1 MLRKIIL
8 CLIILFSFT
17 SCELIDFFE
26 YIDYIYT
33 TTGSSSSS
41 SPSYEPNNTPK
52 PTVTPDSD
60 SIDYIRSRAL
70 EYAKWYCQEDTKYVY
85 GGQDLIPRVLRVD
98 CSGMVINCYIYAV
111 ENTKYELPFKD
122 ENGKID
128 TTAAKLHSTYSYH
141 TDTPQ
146 PGDMIFMGEANSP
159 KISHIGIF
167 EKKVG
172 STIYFIDATDGKGVS
187 QRSYDK
193 SNSKIKG
200 YGQIKLVQK

>member
-1 MLRKIIL
+1 
-8 CLIILFSFT
+8 
-17 SCELIDFFE
+17 
-26 YIDYIYT
+26 
-33 TTGSSSSS
+33 
-41 SPSYEPNNTPK
+41 
-52 PTVTPDSD
+52 
-60 SIDYIRSRAL
+60 

-85 GGQDLIPRVLRVD
+85 GGQDPIPRVLKVD
-98 CSGMVINCYIYAV
+98 CSGMVINCYKYAV
-111 ENTKYELPFKD
+111 ENTKYKLPF
-122 ENGKID
+122 ND
-128 TTAAKLHSTYSYH
+128 TTAANLHSTFSIR

-146 PGDMIFMGEANSP
+146 PGDMIFMGETNSS

>member
-1 MLRKIIL
+1 MLRKIIFSV
-8 CLIILFSFT
+8 IIIFSFS
-17 SCELIDFFE
+17 SCELIEFL
-26 YIDYIYT
+26 DYIYDEIENT
-33 TTGSSSSS
+33 NYDDFYY
-41 SPSYEPNNTPK
+41 PDNEPESTPE
-52 PTVTPDSD
+52 PAPQNPDS
-60 SIDYIRSRAL
+60 IEYIQYKAL
-70 EYAKWYCQEDTKYVY
+70 EYAKMYCNEDTIYVY
-85 GGQDLIPRVLRVD
+85 GAQDPIPKALRVD

-122 ENGKID
+122 KYGNID

-146 PGDMIFMGEANSP
+146 PGDMIFLGETNS
-159 KISHIGIF
+159 SSVTHIGIF

-172 STIYFIDATDGKGVS
+172 NTIYFIDATDGKGVS

>member
-1 MLRKIIL
+1 MLRKIVL

-17 SCELIDFFE
+17 SCELIEFFE

-60 SIDYIRSRAL
+60 SIDYIRSKAL
-70 EYAKWYCQEDTKYVY
+70 EYAKWYCQVDTQYAW
-85 GGQDLIPRVLRVD
+85 GGKDKIKALKVD
-98 CSGMVINCYIYAV
+98 CSGMVINCYEYAV
-111 ENTKYELPFKD
+111 EKTKYKLPFD
-122 ENGKID
+122 D
-128 TTAAKLHSTYSYH
+128 TTAAKLHSTYSYP

-146 PGDMIFMGEANSP
+146 PGDMIFMGETNSL
-159 KISHIGIF
+159 SVTHIGIF

>member
-17 SCELIDFFE
+17 SCELIEFFE

-41 SPSYEPNNTPK
+41 SLSYEPNDTPK

-60 SIDYIRSRAL
+60 SIDYIRSKAL

-85 GGQDLIPRVLRVD
+85 GGQDPIPRVLRVD
-98 CSGMVINCYIYAV
+98 CSGMVINCYKYAV
-111 ENTKYELPFKD
+111 ENTKYKLPF
-122 ENGKID
+122 ND
-128 TTAAKLHSTYSYH
+128 TTAANLHSTFSIH

-146 PGDMIFMGEANSP
+146 PGDMIFMGEANSS

-167 EKKVG
+167 VKKSG
-172 STIYFIDATDGKGVS
+172 STIYFIDATDGFGVS

>member
-17 SCELIDFFE
+17 SCELIEFFE

-52 PTVTPDSD
+52 PTVTPDYD
-60 SIDYIRSRAL
+60 SIDYIRSKAL
-70 EYAKWYCQEDTKYVY
+70 EYAKWYCKVDTQYAW
-85 GGQDLIPRVLRVD
+85 GGKDKIKALKVD
-98 CSGMVINCYIYAV
+98 CSGMVINCYEYAV
-111 ENTKYELPFKD
+111 ENTKYKLPF
-122 ENGKID
+122 ND
-128 TTAAKLHSTYSYH
+128 TTAANLHSTFSIH

-146 PGDMIFMGEANSP
+146 PGDMIFLGETNSS

-167 EKKVG
+167 VKKSG

>member
-17 SCELIDFFE
+17 SCELIEFFE

-41 SPSYEPNNTPK
+41 SPSYEPNDTPK

-60 SIDYIRSRAL
+60 SIDYIRSKAL
-70 EYAKWYCQEDTKYVY
+70 EYAKWYCKEDTKYVY
-85 GGQDLIPRVLRVD
+85 GGQDPIPRVLRVD

-146 PGDMIFMGEANSP
+146 PGDMIFMGEANSS

-167 EKKVG
+167 VKKSG
-172 STIYFIDATDGKGVS
+172 STIYFIDATDGIGVS

>member
-1 MLRKIIL
+1 MLRKITL

-17 SCELIDFFE
+17 SCELIEFFE

-60 SIDYIRSRAL
+60 SIDYIRSKAL

-85 GGQDLIPRVLRVD
+85 GGQDPIPRVLKVD
-98 CSGMVINCYIYAV
+98 CSGMVINCYKYAV
-111 ENTKYELPFKD
+111 ENTKYKLPF
-122 ENGKID
+122 ND
-128 TTAAKLHSTYSYH
+128 TTAANLHSTYSYP
-141 TDTPQ
+141 TNTPQ
-146 PGDMIFMGEANSP
+146 PGDMVFMGEANSS

-167 EKKVG
+167 VKKSG
-172 STIYFIDATDGKGVS
+172 STIYFIDATDGIGVS

>member
-8 CLIILFSFT
+8 CLIILFSFS
-17 SCELIDFFE
+17 SCELIEFL
-26 YIDYIYT
+26 DYIYDEIENT
-33 TTGSSSSS
+33 NYDDFYY
-41 SPSYEPNNTPK
+41 PDNEPESTPE
-52 PTVTPDSD
+52 PAPQNPDS
-60 SIDYIRSRAL
+60 IEYIQYKAL
-70 EYAKWYCQEDTKYVY
+70 EYAKMYCNEDTIYVY
-85 GGQDLIPRVLRVD
+85 GAQDPIPKALRVD

-122 ENGKID
+122 KYGNID

-146 PGDMIFMGEANSP
+146 PGDMIFLGETNS
-159 KISHIGIF
+159 SSVTHIGIF

-172 STIYFIDATDGKGVS
+172 NTIYFIDATEGKGVS

>member
-17 SCELIDFFE
+17 SCELIEFFE

-60 SIDYIRSRAL
+60 SIDYIRSKAL

-85 GGQDLIPRVLRVD
+85 GGQDPIPRVLRVD

-128 TTAAKLHSTYSYH
+128 TTAAKLHSTYSYR

-146 PGDMIFMGEANSP
+146 PGDMIFMGEANSS

-167 EKKVG
+167 VKKSG

>member
-1 MLRKIIL
+1 
-8 CLIILFSFT
+8 
-17 SCELIDFFE
+17 
-26 YIDYIYT
+26 
-33 TTGSSSSS
+33 
-41 SPSYEPNNTPK
+41 
-52 PTVTPDSD
+52 
-60 SIDYIRSRAL
+60 
-70 EYAKWYCQEDTKYVY
+70 
-85 GGQDLIPRVLRVD
+85 
-98 CSGMVINCYIYAV
+98 MVINCYIYAV

-146 PGDMIFMGEANSP
+146 PGDMIFMGEANSS

-167 EKKVG
+167 VKKSG

>member
-17 SCELIDFFE
+17 SCELIEFFE

-60 SIDYIRSRAL
+60 SIDYIRSKAL

-85 GGQDLIPRVLRVD
+85 GGQDPIPRVLRVD

-128 TTAAKLHSTYSYH
+128 TTAAKLHSTYSYR
-141 TDTPQ
+141 TDTPH
-146 PGDMIFMGEANSP
+146 PGDMIFLGETNSS

-167 EKKVG
+167 VKKSG

>member
-17 SCELIDFFE
+17 SCELIEFFE

-60 SIDYIRSRAL
+60 SIDYIRSKAL
-70 EYAKWYCQEDTKYVY
+70 EYAKMYCNEDTVYVY
-85 GGQDLIPRVLRVD
+85 GGQDPIPRVLRVD
-98 CSGMVINCYIYAV
+98 CSGMVINCYKYAV
-111 ENTKYELPFKD
+111 ENTKYELPFY
-122 ENGKID
+122 D
-128 TTAAKLHSTYSYH
+128 TTAANLHSTFSNP
-141 TDTPQ
+141 TKTPQ

>member
-17 SCELIDFFE
+17 SCELIEFFE

-60 SIDYIRSRAL
+60 SIDYIRSKAL

-85 GGQDLIPRVLRVD
+85 GGQDPIPRVLKVD

-128 TTAAKLHSTYSYH
+128 TTAAKLHSTYSYL
-141 TDTPQ
+141 TDAPQ
-146 PGDMIFMGEANSP
+146 PGDMIFMGETNSS

-167 EKKVG
+167 VKKSG

>member
-60 SIDYIRSRAL
+60 SIDYIRSKAL

-85 GGQDLIPRVLRVD
+85 GGQDPIPRVLKVD
-98 CSGMVINCYIYAV
+98 CSGMVINSYKYAV
-111 ENTKYELPFKD
+111 ENTQYKLPF
-122 ENGKID
+122 ND
-128 TTAAKLHSTYSYH
+128 TTAANLHSTFSIH

-146 PGDMIFMGEANSP
+146 PGDMIFMGEANSS

-167 EKKVG
+167 VKKSG

>member
-17 SCELIDFFE
+17 SCELIEFFE

-60 SIDYIRSRAL
+60 SIDYIRSKAL
-70 EYAKWYCQEDTKYVY
+70 EYAKWYCQEDTQYAW
-85 GGQDLIPRVLRVD
+85 GGKDKIKALKVD
-98 CSGMVINCYIYAV
+98 CSGMVINCYEYAV
-111 ENTKYELPFKD
+111 EKTKYKLPFD
-122 ENGKID
+122 D
-128 TTAAKLHSTYSYH
+128 TTAAKLHSTYSYP

-146 PGDMIFMGEANSP
+146 PGDMIFMGETNSL
-159 KISHIGIF
+159 SVTHIGIF

>member
-1 MLRKIIL
+1 MIRKITL

-17 SCELIDFFE
+17 SCELIEFFE

-60 SIDYIRSRAL
+60 SIDYIRSKAL

-85 GGQDLIPRVLRVD
+85 GGQDPIPRVLKVD
-98 CSGMVINCYIYAV
+98 CSGMVINCYKYAV
-111 ENTKYELPFKD
+111 ENTKYKLPF
-122 ENGKID
+122 ND
-128 TTAAKLHSTYSYH
+128 TTAANLHSTFSIH

-146 PGDMIFMGEANSP
+146 PGDMIFLGETNS
-159 KISHIGIF
+159 
-167 EKKVG
+167 
-172 STIYFIDATDGKGVS
+172 
-187 QRSYDK
+187 
-193 SNSKIKG
+193 
-200 YGQIKLVQK
+200 

>member
-17 SCELIDFFE
+17 SCELIEFFE

-60 SIDYIRSRAL
+60 SIDYIRSKAL

-85 GGQDLIPRVLRVD
+85 GGQDPIPRVLKVD
-98 CSGMVINCYIYAV
+98 CSGMVINCYKYAV
-111 ENTKYELPFKD
+111 ENTKYKLPF
-122 ENGKID
+122 ND
-128 TTAAKLHSTYSYH
+128 TTAAKLHSTYSH
-141 TDTPQ
+141 LTDTPQ
-146 PGDMIFMGEANSP
+146 PGDMIFLGETNS
-159 KISHIGIF
+159 SSVTHIGIF

>member
-17 SCELIDFFE
+17 SCELIEFFE

-41 SPSYEPNNTPK
+41 SPSYEPNDTPK

-60 SIDYIRSRAL
+60 SIDYIRSKAL

-85 GGQDLIPRVLRVD
+85 GGQDPIPRVLRVD

-146 PGDMIFMGEANSP
+146 PGDMIFMGEANSS

-167 EKKVG
+167 VKKSG
-172 STIYFIDATDGKGVS
+172 STIYFIDATDGIGVS

>member
-17 SCELIDFFE
+17 SCELIEFFE

-41 SPSYEPNNTPK
+41 SPSYEPNDTPK

-60 SIDYIRSRAL
+60 SIDYIRSKAL
-70 EYAKWYCQEDTKYVY
+70 EYAKWYCKEDTKYVY
-85 GGQDLIPRVLRVD
+85 GGQDPIPRVLRVD

-146 PGDMIFMGEANSP
+146 PGDMIFMGEANSS

-167 EKKVG
+167 VKKSG

>member
-1 MLRKIIL
+1 MLRKFIFSII
-8 CLIILFSFT
+8 IIFSFT
-17 SCELIDFFE
+17 SCELIEFL
-26 YIDYIYT
+26 DYIYDEIENT
-33 TTGSSSSS
+33 NYDDFYYPDNEAEST
-41 SPSYEPNNTPK
+41 PEPAPQN
-52 PTVTPDSD
+52 PDS
-60 SIDYIRSRAL
+60 IEYIQYKAL
-70 EYAKWYCQEDTKYVY
+70 EYAKMYCNEDTVYVY
-85 GGQDLIPRVLRVD
+85 GAQDPIPKALRVD

-122 ENGKID
+122 KNGNID

-146 PGDMIFMGEANSP
+146 PGDMIFLGETNS
-159 KISHIGIF
+159 SSVTHIGIF

>member
-17 SCELIDFFE
+17 SCELIEFFE

-60 SIDYIRSRAL
+60 SIDYIRSKAL

-85 GGQDLIPRVLRVD
+85 GGQDPIPRVLRVD

-146 PGDMIFMGEANSP
+146 PGDMIFMGEANSS

-167 EKKVG
+167 VKKSG